1 MNEIVYLPNQ
11 NETAIAFVKRVVA
24 EQSDKEPLRIVV
36 QLLEPMRKI
45 KIQRLLYINMRI
57 GLQVLL
63 LVCTLAFVSCGSNN
77 SARHIPNLGDTPY
90 QEDSVLVA
98 YGYHPDRALV
108 MLDSALLLGNINEYR
123 AKFIRA
129 RIYSK
134 SLLKQR
140 QDSAIL
146 ICEQLLKH
154 DSVIN
159 VLHEQENVLDLLMIT
174 SRTKTDFEGYVKWA
188 TQKVE
193 VCRLQGE
200 ETEQW
205 RTEAEIGMVM
215 AHLGQPEEGMTKID
229 EAIRQLD
236 APGSIDR
243 MDAFIIA
250 VKRKITVLNDQGR
263 YAEVIPFAQR
273 ILDRLDHYEQHA
285 KDYAEDSYR
294 LSWSDKPAD
303 RDRYIDFSR
312 AQANGFLAGAY
323 AMTGDVAHAR
333 EYLAR
338 FDQSGYGH
346 SFSARRMII
355 PTQMALG
362 MYDEAMVT
370 CDEMVYR
377 MGNDT
382 VNDDYAVI
390 LRDRA
395 VVARAKGHVAEAYD
409 LMNRHANLA
418 KVLSDSLHASEAHD
432 YAARYH
438 AKEQELKIQEAET
451 ASRIKSI
458 IIGVII
464 LLLIIAGVVSFYYRR
479 QRQIISEK
487 NRALVRMINGTP
499 LVVPADETEGTEDAD
514 DVSESEEPEEP
525 ESNSALFDTID
536 TAIRTEHLYANVSLQ
551 RQDVCS
557 RFCITRH
564 TLNSLLA
571 QHAGSSSFPQ
581 YINNIRMEEALPL
594 LRDEPSM
601 TISAIAAA
609 VGFTPANFREQF
621 KRQYGVTPQ
630 EYRQSL

>member
-1 MNEIVYLPNQ
+1 
-11 NETAIAFVKRVVA
+11 
-24 EQSDKEPLRIVV
+24 
-36 QLLEPMRKI
+36 MR
-45 KIQRLLYINMRI
+45 NV
-57 GLQVLL
+57 LQVLL
-63 LVCTLAFVSCGSNN
+63 LVLILVFASCGRNN

-90 QEDSVLVA
+90 QADSVLVA
-98 YGYHPDRALV
+98 YGYHPNRALV

-129 RIYSK
+129 KIYSK

-146 ICEQLLKH
+146 ICEQLLQH
-154 DSVIN
+154 DSVI
-159 VLHEQENVLDLLMIT
+159 HAPQERENILDLLMIT
-174 SRTKTDFEGYVKWA
+174 SRTKVDFEGYVKWA
-188 TQKVE
+188 TQKAE

-215 AHLGQPEEGMTKID
+215 AHLGQPEEGMEKID

-236 APGSIDR
+236 EPGSIDR

-250 VKRKITVLNDQGR
+250 VKRKITVLNDKGR
-263 YAEVIPFAQR
+263 YAEVIPLAQR
-273 ILDRLDHYEQHA
+273 ILDRLEHYEQHA
-285 KDYAEDSYR
+285 SAYAEDSYR
-294 LSWSDKPAD
+294 LSWSDSPAD

-323 AMTGDVAHAR
+323 AMTGDTPHAR
-333 EYLAR
+333 ECLAC

-346 SFSARRMII
+346 SLGGRRMII
-355 PTQMALG
+355 PAQMALG
-362 MYDEAMVT
+362 MYDEAMAT
-370 CDEMVYR
+370 SDEVVYR
-377 MGNDT
+377 MGRDT
-382 VNDDYAVI
+382 INDDYAVI

-395 VVARAKGHVAEAYD
+395 VVARAKGHVDEAYN
-409 LMNRHANLA
+409 LMNRHANLV

-438 AKEQELKIQEAET
+438 AQEQELKIQEAQT

-458 IIGVII
+458 IIGVI
-464 LLLIIAGVVSFYYRR
+464 LLLFVIAGAFSFYYRH
-479 QRQIISEK
+479 QRLVINEK

-499 LVVPADETEGTEDAD
+499 FVAPVDEIEGAEDTD
-514 DVSESEEPEEP
+514 EVSDSEESEDT
-525 ESNSALFDTID
+525 SALFETID
-536 TAIRTEHLYANVSLQ
+536 TTIRTEHLYANVSLQ
-551 RQDVCS
+551 RQDVCT

-564 TLNSLLA
+564 TLNNLLA
-571 QHAGSSSFPQ
+571 QHVGSSSFPQ

-594 LRDEPSM
+594 LRDSASM
-601 TISAIAAA
+601 TIAAIATA

>member
-1 MNEIVYLPNQ
+1 M
-11 NETAIAFVKRVVA
+11 
-24 EQSDKEPLRIVV
+24 RIV
-36 QLLEPMRKI
+36 
-45 KIQRLLYINMRI
+45 
-57 GLQVLL
+57 LQVLL

-108 MLDSALLLGNINEYR
+108 MLDSALMLGNINEYR
-123 AKFIRA
+123 AQFIRA
-129 RIYSK
+129 KIYSK

-146 ICEQLLKH
+146 ICKQLLKH

-273 ILDRLDHYEQHA
+273 ILDQLDHYEQHA

-395 VVARAKGHVAEAYD
+395 IVARAKGHVAEAYD

-458 IIGVII
+458 IIGVIV
-464 LLLIIAGVVSFYYRR
+464 LLFIITGVVSFYYRR

-487 NRALVRMINGTP
+487 NRALVHMINGTP
-499 LVVPADETEGTEDAD
+499 LVVPADETEETEAPDE
-514 DVSESEEPEEP
+514 VSDSDEPEES
-525 ESNSALFDTID
+525 ETNSTLFDTID
-536 TAIRTEHLYANVSLQ
+536 KAIRTEHLYSNVSLQ
-551 RQDVCS
+551 RQDICT
-557 RFCITRH
+557 RFRITRH
-564 TLNSLLA
+564 TLNTLLA
-571 QHAGSSSFPQ
+571 QHVGSPSFPQ
-581 YINNIRMEEALPL
+581 YINNIRMEVVLPL
-594 LRDEPSM
+594 LRDDPSM
-601 TISAIAAA
+601 TIAAIAAA
-609 VGFTPANFREQF
+609 VGFTSANFREQF
-621 KRQYGVTPQ
+621 KRRYGVTPQ

>member
-1 MNEIVYLPNQ
+1 
-11 NETAIAFVKRVVA
+11 
-24 EQSDKEPLRIVV
+24 
-36 QLLEPMRKI
+36 MR
-45 KIQRLLYINMRI
+45 NV
-57 GLQVLL
+57 LQVLL
-63 LVCTLAFVSCGSNN
+63 LVLILVFASCGRNN

-90 QEDSVLVA
+90 QVDSVLVA
-98 YGYHPDRALV
+98 YGYHPNRALV

-129 RIYSK
+129 KIYSK

-146 ICEQLLKH
+146 ICEQLLQH
-154 DSVIN
+154 DSVI
-159 VLHEQENVLDLLMIT
+159 HAPQERENILDLLMIT
-174 SRTKTDFEGYVKWA
+174 SRTKVDFEGYVKWA
-188 TQKVE
+188 TQKAE

-215 AHLGQPEEGMTKID
+215 AHLGQPEEGMEKID

-236 APGSIDR
+236 EPGSIDR

-263 YAEVIPFAQR
+263 YAEVIPLAQR
-273 ILDRLDHYEQHA
+273 ILDRLVHYEQHA
-285 KDYAEDSYR
+285 SAYAEDSYR
-294 LSWSDKPAD
+294 LSWSDSPAD

-323 AMTGDVAHAR
+323 AMTGDTPHAR
-333 EYLAR
+333 ECLSR
-338 FDQSGYGH
+338 FNQSGYGH
-346 SFSARRMII
+346 SLGARRMII
-355 PTQMALG
+355 PAQMALG
-362 MYDEAMVT
+362 MYDEAMAT
-370 CDEMVYR
+370 SDEVAYR
-377 MGNDT
+377 MGRDT
-382 VNDDYAVI
+382 INDDYAVI

-395 VVARAKGHVAEAYD
+395 IVARAKGHVVEAYN
-409 LMNRHANLA
+409 LMNRHANLV

-438 AKEQELKIQEAET
+438 AQEQELKIQEAEA
-451 ASRIKSI
+451 ASRMKSI
-458 IIGVII
+458 IIGVIV
-464 LLLIIAGVVSFYYRR
+464 LLFFIASVISFYYRR

-499 LVVPADETEGTEDAD
+499 FVAPVDEIEGAEDTD
-514 DVSESEEPEEP
+514 EVSDSEEPEDT
-525 ESNSALFDTID
+525 SALFETID
-536 TAIRTEHLYANVSLQ
+536 TTIRKEHLYANVSLQ
-551 RQDVCS
+551 RQDVCT

-564 TLNSLLA
+564 TLNNLLA
-571 QHAGSSSFPQ
+571 QHVGSSSFPQ

-594 LRDEPSM
+594 LRDNASM
-601 TISAIAAA
+601 TIAAIATA

-621 KRQYGVTPQ
+621 KRQYGITPQ

>member
-464 LLLIIAGVVSFYYRR
+464 LLLITAGVVSFYYRR

-499 LVVPADETEGTEDAD
+499 LVVPTDETEETEAPDE
-514 DVSESEEPEEP
+514 VSDSNEPEES
-525 ESNSALFDTID
+525 ETNSALFDTID

>member
-1 MNEIVYLPNQ
+1 
-11 NETAIAFVKRVVA
+11 
-24 EQSDKEPLRIVV
+24 
-36 QLLEPMRKI
+36 MR
-45 KIQRLLYINMRI
+45 NV
-57 GLQVLL
+57 LQVLL
-63 LVCTLAFVSCGSNN
+63 LVLILVFASCGRNN

-90 QEDSVLVA
+90 QVDSVLVA
-98 YGYHPDRALV
+98 YGYHPNRALV

-129 RIYSK
+129 KIYSK

-146 ICEQLLKH
+146 ICEQLLQH
-154 DSVIN
+154 DSVI
-159 VLHEQENVLDLLMIT
+159 HAPQERENILDLLMIT
-174 SRTKTDFEGYVKWA
+174 SRTKVDFEGYVKWA
-188 TQKVE
+188 TQKAE

-215 AHLGQPEEGMTKID
+215 AHLGQPEEGMEKID

-236 APGSIDR
+236 EPGSIDR

-263 YAEVIPFAQR
+263 YAEVIPLAQR
-273 ILDRLDHYEQHA
+273 ILDRLEHYEQHA
-285 KDYAEDSYR
+285 SAYAEDSYR
-294 LSWSDKPAD
+294 LSWSDSPAD

-323 AMTGDVAHAR
+323 AMTGDTPHAR
-333 EYLAR
+333 ECLSR
-338 FDQSGYGH
+338 FNQSGYGH
-346 SFSARRMII
+346 SLGGRRMII
-355 PTQMALG
+355 PAQMALG
-362 MYDEAMVT
+362 MYDEAMAT
-370 CDEMVYR
+370 SDEVAYR
-377 MGNDT
+377 MGRDT
-382 VNDDYAVI
+382 INDDYAVI

-395 VVARAKGHVAEAYD
+395 VVARAKGHVGEAYN
-409 LMNRHANLA
+409 LMNRHANLV

-438 AKEQELKIQEAET
+438 AQEQELKIQETEA
-451 ASRIKSI
+451 ASRMKSI
-458 IIGVII
+458 IIGVIV
-464 LLLIIAGVVSFYYRR
+464 LLFIIASVISFYYRR

-499 LVVPADETEGTEDAD
+499 FVAPVDEIEGAEDTD
-514 DVSESEEPEEP
+514 EVSDSEEPEDT
-525 ESNSALFDTID
+525 SALFETID
-536 TAIRTEHLYANVSLQ
+536 TTIRKEHLYANVSLQ
-551 RQDVCS
+551 RQDVCT

-564 TLNSLLA
+564 TLNNLLA
-571 QHAGSSSFPQ
+571 QHVGSSSFPQ

-594 LRDEPSM
+594 LRDNASM
-601 TISAIAAA
+601 TIAAIATA

-621 KRQYGVTPQ
+621 KRQYGITPQ

>member
-1 MNEIVYLPNQ
+1 
-11 NETAIAFVKRVVA
+11 
-24 EQSDKEPLRIVV
+24 
-36 QLLEPMRKI
+36 MR
-45 KIQRLLYINMRI
+45 NV
-57 GLQVLL
+57 LQVLL
-63 LVCTLAFVSCGSNN
+63 IVSILVFASCGRNN
-77 SARHIPNLGDTPY
+77 TASHIRNLGETPY

-98 YGYHPDRALV
+98 YGYHPNRALIL
-108 MLDSALLLGNINEYR
+108 LDSALLLGNINDYR
-123 AKFIRA
+123 GLFIRA
-129 RIYSK
+129 KIYSK

-146 ICEQLLKH
+146 ICEQLLHH
-154 DSVIN
+154 DSVVN
-159 VLHEQENVLDLLMIT
+159 APHEQENIFDLLMIT
-174 SRTKTDFEGYVKWA
+174 SRTKTDFEGYIKWA

-215 AHLGQPEEGMTKID
+215 AHLGQPEEGLVKID

-250 VKRKITVLNDQGR
+250 VKRKITVLNEQGR
-263 YAEVIPFAQR
+263 YAEVIPLAQR

-285 KDYAEDSYR
+285 MDYAEDSYR
-294 LSWSDKPAD
+294 LSWSDSPAD

-323 AMTGDVAHAR
+323 AMTGDIAHAR

-362 MYDEAMVT
+362 MYDEAMT
-370 CDEMVYR
+370 TSDEIVYR
-377 MGNDT
+377 MGYDT
-382 VNDDYAVI
+382 INADYAMI

-395 VVARAKGHVAEAYD
+395 IVARAKGRLVEAYD
-409 LMNRHANLA
+409 LMKRHANLA

-438 AKEQELKIQEAET
+438 AQEQELKIRET
-451 ASRIKSI
+451 ESASRIKSI
-458 IIGVII
+458 IIGVIV
-464 LLLIIAGVVSFYYRR
+464 LLFMIAAVFSFYYRR
-479 QRQIISEK
+479 QRQIITEK

-514 DVSESEEPEEP
+514 DVSESEEPEAAELEP
-525 ESNSALFDTID
+525 ETNSALFDTID

-551 RQDVCS
+551 RQDVCA

-564 TLNSLLA
+564 TLNNLLA
-571 QHAGSSSFPQ
+571 QHTGSPSFPQ
-581 YINNIRMEEALPL
+581 YINNIRMEVALPL
-594 LRDEPSM
+594 LRDDPSM
-601 TISAIAAA
+601 TIAAIAAA

>member
-1 MNEIVYLPNQ
+1 MKNV
-11 NETAIAFVKRVVA
+11 
-24 EQSDKEPLRIVV
+24 
-36 QLLEPMRKI
+36 
-45 KIQRLLYINMRI
+45 
-57 GLQVLL
+57 LQVLL
-63 LVCTLAFVSCGSNN
+63 FVSMMAFASCGRNN

-123 AKFIRA
+123 AQFIRA
-129 RIYSK
+129 KIYSK

-140 QDSAIL
+140 QDSAIQ

-159 VLHEQENVLDLLMIT
+159 TLHEQENILDLLMNT
-174 SRTKTDFEGYVKWA
+174 SRIKTDFEGYVKWA

-193 VCRLQGE
+193 VCRLLGE
-200 ETEQW
+200 DTEEW

-215 AHLGQPEEGMTKID
+215 THLGQPEEGMSKID

-250 VKRKITVLNDQGR
+250 VKRKITVLNDQR
-263 YAEVIPFAQR
+263 CHAEVIPLAQR

-323 AMTGDVAHAR
+323 AMTGDAIHAC

-346 SFSARRMII
+346 SFSARKMII

-362 MYDEAMVT
+362 MYDEAMAT
-370 CDEMVYR
+370 SDEMVYR

-395 VVARAKGHVAEAYD
+395 IVARAKGRLAEAYN

-418 KVLSDSLHASEAHD
+418 KELSDSLYTGEAHN

-499 LVVPADETEGTEDAD
+499 LVAPADETEGTEEPDE
-514 DVSESEEPEEP
+514 VSESEEPET
-525 ESNSALFDTID
+525 NSALFETID
-536 TAIRTEHLYANVSLQ
+536 TAIRTEQLYTNVSLQ
-551 RQDVCS
+551 RQDICT

-564 TLNSLLA
+564 TLNNLLA
-571 QHAGSSSFPQ
+571 KHVGNSSFPQ

-594 LRDEPSM
+594 LRDNPSM
-601 TISAIAAA
+601 TIAVIATA

-621 KRQYGVTPQ
+621 KRQYGVSPQ

>member
-1 MNEIVYLPNQ
+1 
-11 NETAIAFVKRVVA
+11 
-24 EQSDKEPLRIVV
+24 
-36 QLLEPMRKI
+36 MR
-45 KIQRLLYINMRI
+45 NV
-57 GLQVLL
+57 LQVLL
-63 LVCTLAFVSCGSNN
+63 LVLILVFASCGRNN

-90 QEDSVLVA
+90 QADSVLVA
-98 YGYHPDRALV
+98 YGYHPNRALV

-129 RIYSK
+129 KIYSK

-146 ICEQLLKH
+146 ICEQLLQH
-154 DSVIN
+154 DSVI
-159 VLHEQENVLDLLMIT
+159 HAPQERENILDLLMIT
-174 SRTKTDFEGYVKWA
+174 SRTKVDFEGYVKWA
-188 TQKVE
+188 TQKAE

-215 AHLGQPEEGMTKID
+215 AHLGQPEEGMEKID

-236 APGSIDR
+236 EPGSIDR

-250 VKRKITVLNDQGR
+250 VKRKITVLNDKGR
-263 YAEVIPFAQR
+263 YAEVIPLAQR
-273 ILDRLDHYEQHA
+273 ILDRLEHYEQHA
-285 KDYAEDSYR
+285 SAYAEDSYR
-294 LSWSDKPAD
+294 LSWSDSPAD

-323 AMTGDVAHAR
+323 AMTGDTPHAR
-333 EYLAR
+333 ECLSR
-338 FDQSGYGH
+338 FNQSGYGH
-346 SFSARRMII
+346 SLGARRMII
-355 PTQMALG
+355 PAQMALG
-362 MYDEAMVT
+362 MYDEAMAT
-370 CDEMVYR
+370 SDEVVYR
-377 MGNDT
+377 MGRDT
-382 VNDDYAVI
+382 INDDYAVI

-395 VVARAKGHVAEAYD
+395 VVARAKGHVDEAYN
-409 LMNRHANLA
+409 LMNRHANLV

-438 AKEQELKIQEAET
+438 AQEQELKIQEAQT

-458 IIGVII
+458 IIGVIF
-464 LLLIIAGVVSFYYRR
+464 LLFVIAGAFSFYYRH
-479 QRQIISEK
+479 QRLVINEK

-499 LVVPADETEGTEDAD
+499 FVAPVDEIEGAEDTD
-514 DVSESEEPEEP
+514 EVSDSEEPEDT
-525 ESNSALFDTID
+525 SALFETID
-536 TAIRTEHLYANVSLQ
+536 TTIRTEHLYANVSLQ
-551 RQDVCS
+551 RQDVCT

-564 TLNSLLA
+564 TLNNLLA
-571 QHAGSSSFPQ
+571 QHVGSSSFPQ

-594 LRDEPSM
+594 LRDSASM
-601 TISAIAAA
+601 TIAAIATA

>member
-1 MNEIVYLPNQ
+1 
-11 NETAIAFVKRVVA
+11 
-24 EQSDKEPLRIVV
+24 
-36 QLLEPMRKI
+36 MR
-45 KIQRLLYINMRI
+45 NV
-57 GLQVLL
+57 LQVLL
-63 LVCTLAFVSCGSNN
+63 LVLILVFASCGRNN

-90 QEDSVLVA
+90 QADSVLVA
-98 YGYHPDRALV
+98 YGYHPNRALV

-129 RIYSK
+129 KIYSK

-146 ICEQLLKH
+146 ICEQLLQH
-154 DSVIN
+154 DSVI
-159 VLHEQENVLDLLMIT
+159 HAPQERENILDLLMIT
-174 SRTKTDFEGYVKWA
+174 SRTKVDFEGYVKWA
-188 TQKVE
+188 TQKAE

-215 AHLGQPEEGMTKID
+215 AHLGQPEEGMEKID

-236 APGSIDR
+236 EPGSIDR

-263 YAEVIPFAQR
+263 YAEVIPLAQR
-273 ILDRLDHYEQHA
+273 ILDRLEHYEQHA
-285 KDYAEDSYR
+285 SAYAEDSYR
-294 LSWSDKPAD
+294 LSWSDSPAD

-323 AMTGDVAHAR
+323 AMTGDTPHAR
-333 EYLAR
+333 ECLSR
-338 FDQSGYGH
+338 FNQSGYGH

-355 PTQMALG
+355 PAQMALG
-362 MYDEAMVT
+362 MYDEAMAT
-370 CDEMVYR
+370 SDEVVYR
-377 MGNDT
+377 MGRDT
-382 VNDDYAVI
+382 INDDYAVI

-395 VVARAKGHVAEAYD
+395 IVARAKGHVDEAYN
-409 LMNRHANLA
+409 LMNRHANLV

-438 AKEQELKIQEAET
+438 AQEQELKIQEAQT

-458 IIGVII
+458 IIGVIF
-464 LLLIIAGVVSFYYRR
+464 LLFVIAGAFSFYYRR

-499 LVVPADETEGTEDAD
+499 FVAPVDEIEGAEDTD
-514 DVSESEEPEEP
+514 EVSDSEEPEDT
-525 ESNSALFDTID
+525 SALFETID
-536 TAIRTEHLYANVSLQ
+536 TTIRTEHLYANVSLQ
-551 RQDVCS
+551 RQDVCT

-564 TLNSLLA
+564 TLNNLLA
-571 QHAGSSSFPQ
+571 QHVGSSSFPQ

-594 LRDEPSM
+594 LRDSASM
-601 TISAIAAA
+601 TIAAIATA

>member
-1 MNEIVYLPNQ
+1 
-11 NETAIAFVKRVVA
+11 
-24 EQSDKEPLRIVV
+24 
-36 QLLEPMRKI
+36 MR
-45 KIQRLLYINMRI
+45 NV
-57 GLQVLL
+57 LQVLL
-63 LVCTLAFVSCGSNN
+63 LVLILVFASCGRNN

-90 QEDSVLVA
+90 QADSVLVA
-98 YGYHPDRALV
+98 YGYHPNRALV

-129 RIYSK
+129 KIYSK

-146 ICEQLLKH
+146 ICEQLLQH
-154 DSVIN
+154 DSVI
-159 VLHEQENVLDLLMIT
+159 HAPQERENILDLLMIT
-174 SRTKTDFEGYVKWA
+174 SRTKVDFEGYVKWA
-188 TQKVE
+188 TQKAE

-215 AHLGQPEEGMTKID
+215 AHLGQPEEGMEKID

-236 APGSIDR
+236 EPGSIDR

-250 VKRKITVLNDQGR
+250 VKRKITVLNDKGR
-263 YAEVIPFAQR
+263 YAEVIPLAQR
-273 ILDRLDHYEQHA
+273 ILDRLEHYEQHA
-285 KDYAEDSYR
+285 SAYAEDSYR
-294 LSWSDKPAD
+294 LSWSDSPAD

-323 AMTGDVAHAR
+323 AMTGDTPHAR
-333 EYLAR
+333 ECLSR
-338 FDQSGYGH
+338 FNQSGYGH

-355 PTQMALG
+355 PAQMALG
-362 MYDEAMVT
+362 MYDEAMAT
-370 CDEMVYR
+370 SDEVVYR
-377 MGNDT
+377 MGRDT
-382 VNDDYAVI
+382 INDDYAVI

-395 VVARAKGHVAEAYD
+395 VVARAKGHVDEAYN
-409 LMNRHANLA
+409 LMNRHANLV

-438 AKEQELKIQEAET
+438 AQEQELKIQEAQT

-458 IIGVII
+458 IIGVI
-464 LLLIIAGVVSFYYRR
+464 LLLFVIAGAFSFYYRH
-479 QRQIISEK
+479 QRLVINEK

-499 LVVPADETEGTEDAD
+499 FVAPVDEIEGAEDTD
-514 DVSESEEPEEP
+514 EVSDSEESEDT
-525 ESNSALFDTID
+525 SALFETID

-551 RQDVCS
+551 RQDVCT

-564 TLNSLLA
+564 TLNNLLA
-571 QHAGSSSFPQ
+571 QHVGSSSFPQ

-594 LRDEPSM
+594 LRENASM
-601 TISAIAAA
+601 TIAAIATA

>member
-1 MNEIVYLPNQ
+1 
-11 NETAIAFVKRVVA
+11 
-24 EQSDKEPLRIVV
+24 
-36 QLLEPMRKI
+36 MR
-45 KIQRLLYINMRI
+45 NV
-57 GLQVLL
+57 LQVLL
-63 LVCTLAFVSCGSNN
+63 LVFILVFASCGRNN

-98 YGYHPDRALV
+98 YGNHPDRALV
-108 MLDSALLLGNINEYR
+108 MLDSALLLGNVNEYR
-123 AKFIRA
+123 AQFIRA
-129 RIYSK
+129 KIFSK
-134 SLLKQR
+134 SLFRQR

-146 ICEQLLKH
+146 ICKQLLHH

-159 VLHEQENVLDLLMIT
+159 APQEQENILDLLMTT
-174 SRTKTDFEGYVKWA
+174 SRAKVDFEGYVKWA
-188 TQKVE
+188 TQKAE
-193 VCRLQGE
+193 VCRLRGE

-205 RTEAEIGMVM
+205 RTEAEIGMVLTR
-215 AHLGQPEEGMTKID
+215 LGQPEEGMAKID

-236 APGSIDR
+236 EPGSIDR

-250 VKRKITVLNDQGR
+250 VKRKVNVLNDQGR
-263 YAEVIPFAQR
+263 YGEVIPLAQR

-285 KDYAEDSYR
+285 NDYAEDSYR
-294 LSWSDKPAD
+294 LSWSDSPSD
-303 RDRYIDFSR
+303 RDRYLDFSR
-312 AQANGFLAGAY
+312 AQTNGFLAGAY
-323 AMTGDVAHAR
+323 AMTGDIAHAR

-362 MYDEAMVT
+362 MYDEAMAT
-370 CDEMVYR
+370 SDEIVYR

-382 VNDDYAVI
+382 INDDYAVI

-395 VVARAKGHVAEAYD
+395 VVARAKGHVDEAYN
-409 LMNRHANLA
+409 LMNRHANLV
-418 KVLSDSLHASEAHD
+418 KVLSDSLHVSEAHD

-438 AKEQELKIQEAET
+438 AQEQELKIQETEA
-451 ASRIKSI
+451 ASRMKTI
-458 IIGVII
+458 IIGVIV
-464 LLLIIAGVVSFYYRR
+464 LLFIIASVISFYYRR
-479 QRQIISEK
+479 QRQIITEK

-499 LVVPADETEGTEDAD
+499 FVAPADETEETEDPD
-514 DVSESEEPEEP
+514 EVGDSEDPEE
-525 ESNSALFDTID
+525 SATGSALFDTID
-536 TAIRTEHLYANVSLQ
+536 TAIRTEHLYVNALLQ
-551 RQDVCS
+551 RQDVCT

-564 TLNSLLA
+564 TLNNLLA
-571 QHAGSSSFPQ
+571 QHTGSPSFPQ

-594 LRDEPSM
+594 LRDKPSM
-601 TISAIAAA
+601 TIAVIAAA

>member
-1 MNEIVYLPNQ
+1 
-11 NETAIAFVKRVVA
+11 
-24 EQSDKEPLRIVV
+24 
-36 QLLEPMRKI
+36 MR
-45 KIQRLLYINMRI
+45 NV
-57 GLQVLL
+57 LQVLL
-63 LVCTLAFVSCGSNN
+63 LVLILVFASCGRNN

-90 QEDSVLVA
+90 QADSVLVA
-98 YGYHPDRALV
+98 YGYHPNRALV

-123 AKFIRA
+123 EKFIRA
-129 RIYSK
+129 KIYSK

-146 ICEQLLKH
+146 ICEQLLQH
-154 DSVIN
+154 DSVI
-159 VLHEQENVLDLLMIT
+159 HAPQERENILDLLMIT
-174 SRTKTDFEGYVKWA
+174 SRTKVDFEGYVKWA
-188 TQKVE
+188 TQKAE

-215 AHLGQPEEGMTKID
+215 AHLGQPEEGMEKID

-236 APGSIDR
+236 EPGSIDR

-263 YAEVIPFAQR
+263 YAEVIPLAQR
-273 ILDRLDHYEQHA
+273 ILDRLEHYEQHA
-285 KDYAEDSYR
+285 SAYAEDSYR
-294 LSWSDKPAD
+294 LSWSDSPAD
-303 RDRYIDFSR
+303 RNRYIDFSR

-323 AMTGDVAHAR
+323 AMTGDAAHAR
-333 EYLAR
+333 ECLAC

-346 SFSARRMII
+346 SLGGRRMII
-355 PTQMALG
+355 PAQMALG
-362 MYDEAMVT
+362 MYDEAMAT
-370 CDEMVYR
+370 SDEVVYR
-377 MGNDT
+377 MGRDT
-382 VNDDYAVI
+382 INDDYAVI

-395 VVARAKGHVAEAYD
+395 VVARAKGHVDEAYN
-409 LMNRHANLA
+409 LMNRHANLV

-438 AKEQELKIQEAET
+438 AQEQELKIQEAQT

-458 IIGVII
+458 IIGVI
-464 LLLIIAGVVSFYYRR
+464 LLLFVIAGAFSFYYRH
-479 QRQIISEK
+479 QRLVINEK

-499 LVVPADETEGTEDAD
+499 FVAPVDEIEGAEDTD
-514 DVSESEEPEEP
+514 EVSDSEESEDT
-525 ESNSALFDTID
+525 SALFETID
-536 TAIRTEHLYANVSLQ
+536 TTIRTEHLYANVSLQ
-551 RQDVCS
+551 RQDVCT

-564 TLNSLLA
+564 TLNNLLA
-571 QHAGSSSFPQ
+571 QHVGSSSFPQ

-594 LRDEPSM
+594 LRDSASM
-601 TISAIAAA
+601 TIAAIATA

>member
-1 MNEIVYLPNQ
+1 M
-11 NETAIAFVKRVVA
+11 
-24 EQSDKEPLRIVV
+24 
-36 QLLEPMRKI
+36 
-45 KIQRLLYINMRI
+45 
-57 GLQVLL
+57 
-63 LVCTLAFVSCGSNN
+63 
-77 SARHIPNLGDTPY
+77 GDTPY
-90 QEDSVLVA
+90 QVDSVLVA
-98 YGYHPDRALV
+98 YGYHPNRALV

-129 RIYSK
+129 KIYSK

-146 ICEQLLKH
+146 ICEQLLQH
-154 DSVIN
+154 DSVI
-159 VLHEQENVLDLLMIT
+159 HAPQERENILDLLMIT
-174 SRTKTDFEGYVKWA
+174 SRTKVDFEGYVKWA
-188 TQKVE
+188 TQKAE

-215 AHLGQPEEGMTKID
+215 AHLGQPEEGMEKID

-236 APGSIDR
+236 EPGSIDR

-263 YAEVIPFAQR
+263 YAEVIPLAQR
-273 ILDRLDHYEQHA
+273 ILDRLEHYEQHA
-285 KDYAEDSYR
+285 SAYAEDSYR
-294 LSWSDKPAD
+294 LSWSDSPAD

-323 AMTGDVAHAR
+323 AMTGDTPHAR
-333 EYLAR
+333 ECLSR
-338 FDQSGYGH
+338 FNQSGYGH
-346 SFSARRMII
+346 SLGGRRMII
-355 PTQMALG
+355 PAQMALG
-362 MYDEAMVT
+362 MYDEAMAT
-370 CDEMVYR
+370 SDEVAYR
-377 MGNDT
+377 MGRDT
-382 VNDDYAVI
+382 INDDYAVI

-395 VVARAKGHVAEAYD
+395 IVARAKGHVVEAYN
-409 LMNRHANLA
+409 LMNRHANLV

-438 AKEQELKIQEAET
+438 AQEQELKIQEAQT

-458 IIGVII
+458 IIGVI
-464 LLLIIAGVVSFYYRR
+464 LLLFVIAGAFSFYYRH
-479 QRQIISEK
+479 QRLVINEK

-499 LVVPADETEGTEDAD
+499 FVAPVDEIEGAEDTD
-514 DVSESEEPEEP
+514 EVSDSEESEDT
-525 ESNSALFDTID
+525 SALFETID
-536 TAIRTEHLYANVSLQ
+536 TTIRTEHLYANVSLQ
-551 RQDVCS
+551 RQDVCT

-564 TLNSLLA
+564 TLNNLLA
-571 QHAGSSSFPQ
+571 QHVGSSSFPQ

-594 LRDEPSM
+594 LRDNASM
-601 TISAIAAA
+601 TIAAIATA

-621 KRQYGVTPQ
+621 KRQYGITPQ

>member
-1 MNEIVYLPNQ
+1 
-11 NETAIAFVKRVVA
+11 
-24 EQSDKEPLRIVV
+24 
-36 QLLEPMRKI
+36 MR
-45 KIQRLLYINMRI
+45 NV
-57 GLQVLL
+57 LQVLL
-63 LVCTLAFVSCGSNN
+63 IVSILVFASCGRNN
-77 SARHIPNLGDTPY
+77 TASHIRNLGETPY

-98 YGYHPDRALV
+98 YGYHPNRALIL
-108 MLDSALLLGNINEYR
+108 LDSALLLGNINDYR
-123 AKFIRA
+123 GLFIRA
-129 RIYSK
+129 KIYSK

-140 QDSAIL
+140 QDSAVL
-146 ICEQLLKH
+146 ICEQLLHH

-159 VLHEQENVLDLLMIT
+159 APHEQENIFDLLMIT

-188 TQKVE
+188 TQKAE

-215 AHLGQPEEGMTKID
+215 AHLGQPEEGVVKID

-250 VKRKITVLNDQGR
+250 VKRKITVLNNQGR
-263 YAEVIPFAQR
+263 YAEVIPLAQR

-285 KDYAEDSYR
+285 MDYAEDSYR
-294 LSWSDKPAD
+294 LSWSDSPAD

-323 AMTGDVAHAR
+323 AMTGDIAHAR

-362 MYDEAMVT
+362 MYDEAMAT
-370 CDEMVYR
+370 SDEIAYR
-377 MGNDT
+377 MGYDT
-382 VNDDYAVI
+382 INADYAVI

-395 VVARAKGHVAEAYD
+395 IVARAKGRLVEAYD
-409 LMNRHANLA
+409 LMKRHANLA

-438 AKEQELKIQEAET
+438 AQEQELKIRET
-451 ASRIKSI
+451 ESASRIKSI
-458 IIGVII
+458 IIGVIV
-464 LLLIIAGVVSFYYRR
+464 LLFMIAAVFSFYYRR

-487 NRALVRMINGTP
+487 NHALVRMINGTP
-499 LVVPADETEGTEDAD
+499 FVVPADETEETEESDE
-514 DVSESEEPEEP
+514 VRESEEPEAAELEP
-525 ESNSALFDTID
+525 ETNSALFDTID
-536 TAIRTEHLYANVSLQ
+536 TAIRTEHLYVNALLQ
-551 RQDVCS
+551 RQDVCT

-564 TLNSLLA
+564 TLNNLLA
-571 QHAGSSSFPQ
+571 QHTGSPSFPQ

-594 LRDEPSM
+594 LRDKPSM
-601 TISAIAAA
+601 TIAAIAAA

>member
-1 MNEIVYLPNQ
+1 M
-11 NETAIAFVKRVVA
+11 
-24 EQSDKEPLRIVV
+24 
-36 QLLEPMRKI
+36 
-45 KIQRLLYINMRI
+45 
-57 GLQVLL
+57 
-63 LVCTLAFVSCGSNN
+63 
-77 SARHIPNLGDTPY
+77 
-90 QEDSVLVA
+90 A

-123 AKFIRA
+123 AQFIRA
-129 RIYSK
+129 KIYSK

-140 QDSAIL
+140 QDSAIQ

-159 VLHEQENVLDLLMIT
+159 TLHEQENILDLLMIT

-193 VCRLQGE
+193 VCRLLGE
-200 ETEQW
+200 DTEEW

-215 AHLGQPEEGMTKID
+215 AHLGQPEEGMSKID

-250 VKRKITVLNDQGR
+250 VKRKINVLNDQGR
-263 YAEVIPFAQR
+263 YGEVIPLAQR

-312 AQANGFLAGAY
+312 AQANGFLAGAH
-323 AMTGDVAHAR
+323 AMTGDAIHAR
-333 EYLAR
+333 ECLAR

-346 SFSARRMII
+346 SFGARKMII

-362 MYDEAMVT
+362 MYDEAMAT
-370 CDEMVYR
+370 SDEMVYR

-395 VVARAKGHVAEAYD
+395 IVARAKGHLVEAYN

-418 KVLSDSLHASEAHD
+418 KVLSDSLHASEAHN

-499 LVVPADETEGTEDAD
+499 LVAPADETEGTEEPDE
-514 DVSESEEPEEP
+514 VSESEEPET
-525 ESNSALFDTID
+525 NSALFDTIN
-536 TAIRTEHLYANVSLQ
+536 TAIHIEQLYANASLQ
-551 RQDVCS
+551 RQDICT

-571 QHAGSSSFPQ
+571 QYAGSSSFPQ

-594 LRDEPSM
+594 LRDNPSM
-601 TISAIAAA
+601 TIAAIAAA

>member
-1 MNEIVYLPNQ
+1 
-11 NETAIAFVKRVVA
+11 
-24 EQSDKEPLRIVV
+24 
-36 QLLEPMRKI
+36 MR
-45 KIQRLLYINMRI
+45 NV
-57 GLQVLL
+57 LQVLL
-63 LVCTLAFVSCGSNN
+63 LVLILVFASCGRNN

-90 QEDSVLVA
+90 QADSVLVA
-98 YGYHPDRALV
+98 YGYHPNRALV

-129 RIYSK
+129 KIYSK

-146 ICEQLLKH
+146 ICEQLLQH
-154 DSVIN
+154 DSVI
-159 VLHEQENVLDLLMIT
+159 HAPQERENILDLLMIT
-174 SRTKTDFEGYVKWA
+174 SRTKVDFEGYVKWA
-188 TQKVE
+188 TQKAE

-215 AHLGQPEEGMTKID
+215 AHLGQPEEGMEKID

-236 APGSIDR
+236 EPGSIDR

-250 VKRKITVLNDQGR
+250 VKRKITVLNDKGR
-263 YAEVIPFAQR
+263 YAEVIPLAQR
-273 ILDRLDHYEQHA
+273 ILDRLEHYEQHA
-285 KDYAEDSYR
+285 SAYAEDSYR
-294 LSWSDKPAD
+294 LSWSDSPAD

-323 AMTGDVAHAR
+323 AMTGDTPHAR
-333 EYLAR
+333 ECLSR
-338 FDQSGYGH
+338 FNQSGYGH

-355 PTQMALG
+355 PAQMALG
-362 MYDEAMVT
+362 MYDEAMAT
-370 CDEMVYR
+370 SDEVVYR
-377 MGNDT
+377 MGRDT
-382 VNDDYAVI
+382 INDDYAVI

-395 VVARAKGHVAEAYD
+395 VVARAKGHVDEAYN
-409 LMNRHANLA
+409 LMNRHANLV

-438 AKEQELKIQEAET
+438 AQEQELKIQEAQT

-458 IIGVII
+458 IIGVI
-464 LLLIIAGVVSFYYRR
+464 LLLFVIAGAFSFYYRH

-499 LVVPADETEGTEDAD
+499 FVAPVDEIEGAEDTD
-514 DVSESEEPEEP
+514 EVSDSEESEDT
-525 ESNSALFDTID
+525 SALFETID
-536 TAIRTEHLYANVSLQ
+536 TTIRTEHLYANVSLQ
-551 RQDVCS
+551 RQDVCT

-564 TLNSLLA
+564 TLNNLLA
-571 QHAGSSSFPQ
+571 QHVGSSSFPQ

-594 LRDEPSM
+594 LRDNASM
-601 TISAIAAA
+601 TIAAIATA

>member
-1 MNEIVYLPNQ
+1 
-11 NETAIAFVKRVVA
+11 
-24 EQSDKEPLRIVV
+24 
-36 QLLEPMRKI
+36 MR
-45 KIQRLLYINMRI
+45 NV
-57 GLQVLL
+57 LQVLL
-63 LVCTLAFVSCGSNN
+63 FVSMMAFASCGRNN

-123 AKFIRA
+123 AQFIRA
-129 RIYSK
+129 KIYSK

-159 VLHEQENVLDLLMIT
+159 TLHEQENILDLLMNT
-174 SRTKTDFEGYVKWA
+174 SRIKTDFEGYVKWA

-193 VCRLQGE
+193 VCRLLGE
-200 ETEQW
+200 DTEEW

-215 AHLGQPEEGMTKID
+215 AHLGQPEEGMSKID

-250 VKRKITVLNDQGR
+250 VKRKITVLNDQR
-263 YAEVIPFAQR
+263 CHAEVIPLAQR

-323 AMTGDVAHAR
+323 AMTGDAIHAC

-346 SFSARRMII
+346 SFSARKMII

-395 VVARAKGHVAEAYD
+395 IVARAKGRLAEAYN

-418 KVLSDSLHASEAHD
+418 KELSDSLYTGEAHN

-499 LVVPADETEGTEDAD
+499 LVAPADETEGTEEPDE
-514 DVSESEEPEEP
+514 VSESEEPET
-525 ESNSALFDTID
+525 NSALFDTIN
-536 TAIRTEHLYANVSLQ
+536 TAIHIEQLYANASLQ
-551 RQDVCS
+551 RQDICT

-571 QHAGSSSFPQ
+571 QYAGSSSFPQ

-594 LRDEPSM
+594 LRDNPSM
-601 TISAIAAA
+601 TIAAIAAA

>member
-1 MNEIVYLPNQ
+1 M
-11 NETAIAFVKRVVA
+11 
-24 EQSDKEPLRIVV
+24 RIVF
-36 QLLEPMRKI
+36 
-45 KIQRLLYINMRI
+45 
-57 GLQVLL
+57 QVLL
-63 LVCTLAFVSCGSNN
+63 LVCTLAFASCGSNN

-129 RIYSK
+129 KIYSK

-146 ICEQLLKH
+146 ICEQLLQH
-154 DSVIN
+154 DSVI
-159 VLHEQENVLDLLMIT
+159 HAPQERENILDLLMIT
-174 SRTKTDFEGYVKWA
+174 SRTKVDFEGYVKWA
-188 TQKVE
+188 TQKAE

-215 AHLGQPEEGMTKID
+215 AHLGQPEEGMEKID

-236 APGSIDR
+236 EPGSIDR

-263 YAEVIPFAQR
+263 YAEVIPLAQR
-273 ILDRLDHYEQHA
+273 ILDRLVHYEQHA
-285 KDYAEDSYR
+285 SAYAEDSYR
-294 LSWSDKPAD
+294 LSWSDSPAD

-323 AMTGDVAHAR
+323 AMTGDTPHAR
-333 EYLAR
+333 ECLSR
-338 FDQSGYGH
+338 FNQSGYGH
-346 SFSARRMII
+346 SLGARRMII
-355 PTQMALG
+355 PAQMALG
-362 MYDEAMVT
+362 MYDEAMAT
-370 CDEMVYR
+370 SDEVAYR
-377 MGNDT
+377 MGRDT
-382 VNDDYAVI
+382 INDDYAVI

-395 VVARAKGHVAEAYD
+395 IVARAKGHVVEAYN
-409 LMNRHANLA
+409 LMNRHANLV

-438 AKEQELKIQEAET
+438 AQEQELKIQEAQT

-458 IIGVII
+458 IIGVIF
-464 LLLIIAGVVSFYYRR
+464 LLFVIAGAFSFYYRH
-479 QRQIISEK
+479 QRLVINEK

-499 LVVPADETEGTEDAD
+499 FVAPVDEIEGAEDTD
-514 DVSESEEPEEP
+514 EVSDSEEPEDT
-525 ESNSALFDTID
+525 SALFETID
-536 TAIRTEHLYANVSLQ
+536 TTIRKEHLYANVSLQ
-551 RQDVCS
+551 RQDVCT

-564 TLNSLLA
+564 TLNNLLA
-571 QHAGSSSFPQ
+571 QHVGSSSFPQ

-594 LRDEPSM
+594 LRDNASM
-601 TISAIAAA
+601 TIAAIATA

-621 KRQYGVTPQ
+621 KRQYGITPQ

>member
-1 MNEIVYLPNQ
+1 
-11 NETAIAFVKRVVA
+11 
-24 EQSDKEPLRIVV
+24 
-36 QLLEPMRKI
+36 MR
-45 KIQRLLYINMRI
+45 NV
-57 GLQVLL
+57 LQVLL
-63 LVCTLAFVSCGSNN
+63 LVLILVFASCGRNN

-90 QEDSVLVA
+90 QADSVLVA
-98 YGYHPDRALV
+98 YGYHPNRALV

-129 RIYSK
+129 KIYSK

-146 ICEQLLKH
+146 ICEQLLQH
-154 DSVIN
+154 DSVI
-159 VLHEQENVLDLLMIT
+159 HAPQERENILDLLMIT
-174 SRTKTDFEGYVKWA
+174 SRTKVDFEGYVKWA
-188 TQKVE
+188 TQKAE

-215 AHLGQPEEGMTKID
+215 AHLGQPEEGMEKID

-236 APGSIDR
+236 EPGSIDR

-263 YAEVIPFAQR
+263 YAEVIPLAQR
-273 ILDRLDHYEQHA
+273 ILDRLEHYEQHA
-285 KDYAEDSYR
+285 SAYTEDSYR
-294 LSWSDKPAD
+294 LSWSDSPAD

-323 AMTGDVAHAR
+323 AMTGDTPHAR
-333 EYLAR
+333 ECLSR
-338 FDQSGYGH
+338 FNQSGYGH
-346 SFSARRMII
+346 SLSARRMII
-355 PTQMALG
+355 PAQMALG
-362 MYDEAMVT
+362 MYDEVMAT
-370 CDEMVYR
+370 SDEVVYR
-377 MGNDT
+377 MGRDT
-382 VNDDYAVI
+382 INDDYAVI

-395 VVARAKGHVAEAYD
+395 VVARAKGHVDEAYN
-409 LMNRHANLA
+409 LMNRHANLV

-438 AKEQELKIQEAET
+438 AQEQELKIQEAQT

-458 IIGVII
+458 IIGVI
-464 LLLIIAGVVSFYYRR
+464 LLLFVIAGAFSFYYRR

-499 LVVPADETEGTEDAD
+499 FVAPVDEIEGAEDTDEVSDSEESEDA
-514 DVSESEEPEEP
+514 
-525 ESNSALFDTID
+525 SALFETID
-536 TAIRTEHLYANVSLQ
+536 TTIRTEHLYANVSLQ
-551 RQDVCS
+551 RQDVCT

-564 TLNSLLA
+564 TLNNLLA
-571 QHAGSSSFPQ
+571 QHVGSSSFPQ

-594 LRDEPSM
+594 LRDNASM
-601 TISAIAAA
+601 TIAAIATA

>member
-1 MNEIVYLPNQ
+1 
-11 NETAIAFVKRVVA
+11 
-24 EQSDKEPLRIVV
+24 
-36 QLLEPMRKI
+36 MR
-45 KIQRLLYINMRI
+45 NV
-57 GLQVLL
+57 LQVLL
-63 LVCTLAFVSCGSNN
+63 FVSMMAFASCGRNN

-123 AKFIRA
+123 AQFIRA
-129 RIYSK
+129 KIYSK

-140 QDSAIL
+140 QDSAIQ

-159 VLHEQENVLDLLMIT
+159 TLHEQENILDLLMIT

-193 VCRLQGE
+193 VCRLLGE
-200 ETEQW
+200 DTEEW

-215 AHLGQPEEGMTKID
+215 AHLGQPEEGMSKID

-250 VKRKITVLNDQGR
+250 VKRTITVLNDQGR
-263 YAEVIPFAQR
+263 YGEVIPLAQR

-294 LSWSDKPAD
+294 LSWSDSPAD

-323 AMTGDVAHAR
+323 AMTGDIAHAR

-362 MYDEAMVT
+362 MYDEAMAT
-370 CDEMVYR
+370 SDEIAYR
-377 MGNDT
+377 MGYDT
-382 VNDDYAVI
+382 INADYAVI

-395 VVARAKGHVAEAYD
+395 IVARAKGRLVEAYD
-409 LMNRHANLA
+409 LMKRHANLA

-438 AKEQELKIQEAET
+438 AQEQELKIQETEA
-451 ASRIKSI
+451 ASRMKSI
-458 IIGVII
+458 IIGVIV
-464 LLLIIAGVVSFYYRR
+464 LLFIIACVNSFYYRR

-499 LVVPADETEGTEDAD
+499 LVAPADETEGTEEPDE
-514 DVSESEEPEEP
+514 VSESEEPET
-525 ESNSALFDTID
+525 NSALFDTIN
-536 TAIRTEHLYANVSLQ
+536 TAIHIEQLYANASLQ
-551 RQDVCS
+551 RQDICT

-571 QHAGSSSFPQ
+571 QYAGSSSFPQ

-594 LRDEPSM
+594 LRDNPSM
-601 TISAIAAA
+601 TIAAIAAA

>member
-1 MNEIVYLPNQ
+1 
-11 NETAIAFVKRVVA
+11 
-24 EQSDKEPLRIVV
+24 
-36 QLLEPMRKI
+36 MR
-45 KIQRLLYINMRI
+45 NV
-57 GLQVLL
+57 LQVLL
-63 LVCTLAFVSCGSNN
+63 LVLILVFASCGRNN

-90 QEDSVLVA
+90 QVDSVLVA
-98 YGYHPDRALV
+98 YGYHPNRALV

-129 RIYSK
+129 KIYSK

-146 ICEQLLKH
+146 ICEQLLQH
-154 DSVIN
+154 DSVI
-159 VLHEQENVLDLLMIT
+159 HAPQERENILDLLMIT
-174 SRTKTDFEGYVKWA
+174 SRTKVDFEGYVKWA
-188 TQKVE
+188 TQKAE

-215 AHLGQPEEGMTKID
+215 AHLGQPEEGMEKID

-236 APGSIDR
+236 EPGSIDR

-263 YAEVIPFAQR
+263 YAEVIPLAQR
-273 ILDRLDHYEQHA
+273 ILDRLEHYEQHA
-285 KDYAEDSYR
+285 SAYAEDSYR
-294 LSWSDKPAD
+294 LSWSDSPAD

-323 AMTGDVAHAR
+323 AMTGDAAHAR
-333 EYLAR
+333 ECLAC

-346 SFSARRMII
+346 SLGGRRMII
-355 PTQMALG
+355 PAQMALG
-362 MYDEAMVT
+362 MYDEAMAT
-370 CDEMVYR
+370 SDEVVYR
-377 MGNDT
+377 MGRDT
-382 VNDDYAVI
+382 INDDYAVI

-395 VVARAKGHVAEAYD
+395 VVARAKGHVDEAYN
-409 LMNRHANLA
+409 LMNRHANLV
-418 KVLSDSLHASEAHD
+418 KVLSDSLHASEAH
-432 YAARYH
+432 
-438 AKEQELKIQEAET
+438 EELKIQEAQT

-458 IIGVII
+458 IIGVIF
-464 LLLIIAGVVSFYYRR
+464 LLFVIAGAFSFYYRH
-479 QRQIISEK
+479 QRLVINEK

-499 LVVPADETEGTEDAD
+499 FVAPVDEIEGAEDTD
-514 DVSESEEPEEP
+514 EVSDSEESEDT
-525 ESNSALFDTID
+525 SALFETID
-536 TAIRTEHLYANVSLQ
+536 TTIRTEHLYANVSLQ
-551 RQDVCS
+551 RQDVCT

-564 TLNSLLA
+564 TLNNLLA
-571 QHAGSSSFPQ
+571 QHVGSSSFPQ

-594 LRDEPSM
+594 LRDNASM
-601 TISAIAAA
+601 TIAAIATA

-621 KRQYGVTPQ
+621 KRQYGITPQ

>member
-1 MNEIVYLPNQ
+1 
-11 NETAIAFVKRVVA
+11 
-24 EQSDKEPLRIVV
+24 
-36 QLLEPMRKI
+36 MR
-45 KIQRLLYINMRI
+45 NV
-57 GLQVLL
+57 LQVLL
-63 LVCTLAFVSCGSNN
+63 LVLILVFASCGRNN

-90 QEDSVLVA
+90 QADSVLVA
-98 YGYHPDRALV
+98 YGYHPNRALV

-129 RIYSK
+129 KIYSK

-146 ICEQLLKH
+146 ICEQLLQH
-154 DSVIN
+154 DSVI
-159 VLHEQENVLDLLMIT
+159 HAPQERENILDLLMIT
-174 SRTKTDFEGYVKWA
+174 SRTKVDFEGYVKWA
-188 TQKVE
+188 TQKAE
-193 VCRLQGE
+193 VCRQQGE

-215 AHLGQPEEGMTKID
+215 AHLGQPEEGMEKID

-236 APGSIDR
+236 EPGSIDR

-250 VKRKITVLNDQGR
+250 IKRKITVLNDKGR
-263 YAEVIPFAQR
+263 YAEVIPLAQR
-273 ILDRLDHYEQHA
+273 ILDRLEHYEQHA
-285 KDYAEDSYR
+285 SAYAEDSYR
-294 LSWSDKPAD
+294 LSWSDSPAD

-323 AMTGDVAHAR
+323 AMTGDAAHAR
-333 EYLAR
+333 ECLAC

-346 SFSARRMII
+346 SLGGRRMII
-355 PTQMALG
+355 PAQMALG
-362 MYDEAMVT
+362 MYDEAMAT
-370 CDEMVYR
+370 SDEVVYR
-377 MGNDT
+377 MGRDT
-382 VNDDYAVI
+382 INDDYAVI

-395 VVARAKGHVAEAYD
+395 IVARAKGHVDEAYN
-409 LMNRHANLA
+409 LMNRHANLV

-438 AKEQELKIQEAET
+438 AQEQELKIQEAQT

-458 IIGVII
+458 IIGVI
-464 LLLIIAGVVSFYYRR
+464 LLLFVIAGAFSFYYRH
-479 QRQIISEK
+479 QRLVINEK

-499 LVVPADETEGTEDAD
+499 FVAPVDEIEGAEDTD
-514 DVSESEEPEEP
+514 EVSDSEEPEDT
-525 ESNSALFDTID
+525 SALFETID
-536 TAIRTEHLYANVSLQ
+536 TTIRTEHLYANVSLQ
-551 RQDVCS
+551 RQDVCT

-564 TLNSLLA
+564 TLNNLLA
-571 QHAGSSSFPQ
+571 QHVGSSSFPQ

-594 LRDEPSM
+594 LRDSASM
-601 TISAIAAA
+601 TIAAIATA

>member
-1 MNEIVYLPNQ
+1 
-11 NETAIAFVKRVVA
+11 
-24 EQSDKEPLRIVV
+24 
-36 QLLEPMRKI
+36 MR
-45 KIQRLLYINMRI
+45 NV
-57 GLQVLL
+57 LQVLL
-63 LVCTLAFVSCGSNN
+63 LVLILVFASCGRKN

-90 QEDSVLVA
+90 QVDSVLVA
-98 YGYHPDRALV
+98 YGYHPNRALV

-129 RIYSK
+129 KIYSK

-146 ICEQLLKH
+146 ICEQLLQH
-154 DSVIN
+154 DSVI
-159 VLHEQENVLDLLMIT
+159 HAPQERENILDLLMIT
-174 SRTKTDFEGYVKWA
+174 SRTKVDFEGYVKWA
-188 TQKVE
+188 TQKAE
-193 VCRLQGE
+193 ICRQQGE

-215 AHLGQPEEGMTKID
+215 AHLGQPEEGMERID

-236 APGSIDR
+236 EPGSIDR

-250 VKRKITVLNDQGR
+250 VKRKITVLNGQGR
-263 YAEVIPFAQR
+263 YAEVIPLAQR
-273 ILDRLDHYEQHA
+273 ILDRLEHYEQHA
-285 KDYAEDSYR
+285 SAYAEDSYR
-294 LSWSDKPAD
+294 LSWSDSPAD

-323 AMTGDVAHAR
+323 AMTGDTPHAR
-333 EYLAR
+333 ECLSR
-338 FDQSGYGH
+338 FNQSGYGH
-346 SFSARRMII
+346 SFSGRRMII
-355 PTQMALG
+355 PAQMALG
-362 MYDEAMVT
+362 MYVEAMAT
-370 CDEMVYR
+370 SDEVVYR
-377 MGNDT
+377 MGRDT
-382 VNDDYAVI
+382 INDDYAVI

-395 VVARAKGHVAEAYD
+395 IVARAKGHVDEAYN
-409 LMNRHANLA
+409 LMNRHANLV

-438 AKEQELKIQEAET
+438 AQEQELKIQEAQT

-458 IIGVII
+458 IIGVI
-464 LLLIIAGVVSFYYRR
+464 LLLFVIAGAFSFYYRH
-479 QRQIISEK
+479 QRLVINEK

-499 LVVPADETEGTEDAD
+499 FVAPVDEIEGAEDTD
-514 DVSESEEPEEP
+514 EVSDSEESEDT
-525 ESNSALFDTID
+525 SALFETID
-536 TAIRTEHLYANVSLQ
+536 TTIRTEHLYANVSLQ
-551 RQDVCS
+551 RQDVCT

-564 TLNSLLA
+564 TLNNLLA
-571 QHAGSSSFPQ
+571 QHVGSSSFPQ

-594 LRDEPSM
+594 LRDSASM
-601 TISAIAAA
+601 TIAAIATA

>member
-1 MNEIVYLPNQ
+1 
-11 NETAIAFVKRVVA
+11 
-24 EQSDKEPLRIVV
+24 
-36 QLLEPMRKI
+36 MR
-45 KIQRLLYINMRI
+45 NV
-57 GLQVLL
+57 LQVLL
-63 LVCTLAFVSCGSNN
+63 LVLILVFASCGRNN

-90 QEDSVLVA
+90 QVDSVLVA
-98 YGYHPDRALV
+98 YGYHPNRALV

-129 RIYSK
+129 KIYSK

-146 ICEQLLKH
+146 ICEQLLQH
-154 DSVIN
+154 DSVI
-159 VLHEQENVLDLLMIT
+159 HAPQERENILDLLMIT
-174 SRTKTDFEGYVKWA
+174 SRTKVDFEGYVKWA
-188 TQKVE
+188 TQKAE
-193 VCRLQGE
+193 VCRQQGE

-215 AHLGQPEEGMTKID
+215 AHLGQPEEGMEKID

-236 APGSIDR
+236 EPGSIDR

-263 YAEVIPFAQR
+263 YAEVIPLAQR
-273 ILDRLDHYEQHA
+273 ILDRLEHYEQHA
-285 KDYAEDSYR
+285 SAYAEDSYR
-294 LSWSDKPAD
+294 LSWSDSPAD

-323 AMTGDVAHAR
+323 AMTGDTPHAR
-333 EYLAR
+333 ECLSR
-338 FDQSGYGH
+338 FNQSGYGH
-346 SFSARRMII
+346 SLGGRRMII
-355 PTQMALG
+355 PAQMALG
-362 MYDEAMVT
+362 MYDEAMAT
-370 CDEMVYR
+370 SDEVVYR

-382 VNDDYAVI
+382 INDDYAVI

-395 VVARAKGHVAEAYD
+395 VVARAKGHVDEAYN
-409 LMNRHANLA
+409 LMNRHANLV

-438 AKEQELKIQEAET
+438 AQEQELKIQEAQT

-458 IIGVII
+458 IIGVI
-464 LLLIIAGVVSFYYRR
+464 LLLFVIAGAFSFYYRH
-479 QRQIISEK
+479 QRLVINEK

-499 LVVPADETEGTEDAD
+499 FVAPVDEIEGAEDTD
-514 DVSESEEPEEP
+514 EVSDSEESEDT
-525 ESNSALFDTID
+525 SALFETID
-536 TAIRTEHLYANVSLQ
+536 TTIRTEHLYANVSLQ
-551 RQDVCS
+551 RQDVCT

-564 TLNSLLA
+564 TLNNLLA
-571 QHAGSSSFPQ
+571 QHVGSSSFPQ

-594 LRDEPSM
+594 LRDNASM
-601 TISAIAAA
+601 TIAAIATA

-621 KRQYGVTPQ
+621 KRQYGITPQ

>member
-1 MNEIVYLPNQ
+1 
-11 NETAIAFVKRVVA
+11 
-24 EQSDKEPLRIVV
+24 
-36 QLLEPMRKI
+36 MR
-45 KIQRLLYINMRI
+45 NV
-57 GLQVLL
+57 LQVLL
-63 LVCTLAFVSCGSNN
+63 FVSILVFASCGRNN
-77 SARHIPNLGDTPY
+77 SARHILNLGDTPY

-98 YGYHPDRALV
+98 YGYHPDRAIV
-108 MLDSALLLGNINEYR
+108 ILDSALLLGNINEYR
-123 AKFIRA
+123 AQFIRA
-129 RIYSK
+129 KIYSK

-146 ICEQLLKH
+146 ICKQLLKH
-154 DSVIN
+154 DSVIKT
-159 VLHEQENVLDLLMIT
+159 LHEQENILDLLMIT

-188 TQKVE
+188 TQKAE

-215 AHLGQPEEGMTKID
+215 AHLGQPEEGMAKID
-229 EAIRQLD
+229 EAIRHLD
-236 APGSIDR
+236 EPGSIDR

-250 VKRKITVLNDQGR
+250 VKRKITVLNEQGR
-263 YAEVIPFAQR
+263 YAEVIPLAQR

-285 KDYAEDSYR
+285 MDYAEDSYR
-294 LSWSDKPAD
+294 LSWSDSPAD

-323 AMTGDVAHAR
+323 AMTGDIAHAR

-362 MYDEAMVT
+362 MYDEAMAT
-370 CDEMVYR
+370 SDEIEYR

-382 VNDDYAVI
+382 INDDYAVI

-395 VVARAKGHVAEAYD
+395 VVARAKGHVDEAYN
-409 LMNRHANLA
+409 LMNRHANLVR
-418 KVLSDSLHASEAHD
+418 VLSDSLHVSEAHD

-438 AKEQELKIQEAET
+438 AQEQELKIQETEA
-451 ASRIKSI
+451 ASRMKSI
-458 IIGVII
+458 IIGVIV
-464 LLLIIAGVVSFYYRR
+464 LLFIIASVISFYYRR
-479 QRQIISEK
+479 QRQIITEK

-499 LVVPADETEGTEDAD
+499 FVAPADETEGAEDTD
-514 DVSESEEPEEP
+514 EVSDSEEPEDT
-525 ESNSALFDTID
+525 SALFETID
-536 TAIRTEHLYANVSLQ
+536 TAIRTEHLYANATLQ
-551 RQDVCS
+551 RQDICN
-557 RFCITRH
+557 RFSITRH
-564 TLNSLLA
+564 TLNNLLA
-571 QHAGSSSFPQ
+571 QHVGSSSFPQ

-594 LRDEPSM
+594 LRDNASM
-601 TISAIAAA
+601 TIAAIATA

>member
-1 MNEIVYLPNQ
+1 
-11 NETAIAFVKRVVA
+11 
-24 EQSDKEPLRIVV
+24 
-36 QLLEPMRKI
+36 MR
-45 KIQRLLYINMRI
+45 NV
-57 GLQVLL
+57 LQVLL
-63 LVCTLAFVSCGSNN
+63 LVLILIFASCGRNN

-90 QEDSVLVA
+90 QVDSVLVA
-98 YGYHPDRALV
+98 YGYHPNRALV

-129 RIYSK
+129 KIYSK

-146 ICEQLLKH
+146 ICEQLLQH
-154 DSVIN
+154 DSVI
-159 VLHEQENVLDLLMIT
+159 HAPQERENILDLLMIT
-174 SRTKTDFEGYVKWA
+174 SRTKVDFEGYVKWA
-188 TQKVE
+188 TQKAE

-215 AHLGQPEEGMTKID
+215 AHLGQPEEGMEKID

-236 APGSIDR
+236 EPGSIDR

-250 VKRKITVLNDQGR
+250 VKRKITVLNGQGR
-263 YAEVIPFAQR
+263 YAEVIPLAQR
-273 ILDRLDHYEQHA
+273 ILDRLEHYEQHA
-285 KDYAEDSYR
+285 SAYAEDSYR
-294 LSWSDKPAD
+294 LSWSDSPAD

-323 AMTGDVAHAR
+323 AMTGDTPHAR
-333 EYLAR
+333 ECLSR
-338 FDQSGYGH
+338 FNQSGYGH
-346 SFSARRMII
+346 SFGARRMII
-355 PTQMALG
+355 PAQMALG
-362 MYDEAMVT
+362 MYDEAMAT
-370 CDEMVYR
+370 SDEVVYR
-377 MGNDT
+377 MGRDT
-382 VNDDYAVI
+382 INDDYAVI

-395 VVARAKGHVAEAYD
+395 IVARAKGHVDEAYN
-409 LMNRHANLA
+409 LMNRHANLV

-438 AKEQELKIQEAET
+438 AQEQEMKIQEAQT

-458 IIGVII
+458 IIGVIF
-464 LLLIIAGVVSFYYRR
+464 LLFVIAGAFSFYYRH
-479 QRQIISEK
+479 QRLVINEK

-499 LVVPADETEGTEDAD
+499 FVAPVDEIEGAEDTD
-514 DVSESEEPEEP
+514 EVSDSEESEDT
-525 ESNSALFDTID
+525 SALFETID
-536 TAIRTEHLYANVSLQ
+536 TTIRTEHLYANVSLQ
-551 RQDVCS
+551 RQDVCT

-564 TLNSLLA
+564 TLNNLLA
-571 QHAGSSSFPQ
+571 QHVGSSSFPQ

-594 LRDEPSM
+594 LRDNASM
-601 TISAIAAA
+601 TIAAIATA

>member
-1 MNEIVYLPNQ
+1 
-11 NETAIAFVKRVVA
+11 
-24 EQSDKEPLRIVV
+24 
-36 QLLEPMRKI
+36 MR
-45 KIQRLLYINMRI
+45 NV
-57 GLQVLL
+57 LQVLL
-63 LVCTLAFVSCGSNN
+63 FVSMMAFASCGRNN

-129 RIYSK
+129 KIYSK

-146 ICEQLLKH
+146 ICKQLLKH

-159 VLHEQENVLDLLMIT
+159 APHEQENIFDLLMIT

-263 YAEVIPFAQR
+263 YAEVIPLAQR

-362 MYDEAMVT
+362 MYDEAMAT
-370 CDEMVYR
+370 SDEMVYR

-382 VNDDYAVI
+382 VNDDYVVI
-390 LRDRA
+390 LRNRA

-458 IIGVII
+458 IIGVIV
-464 LLLIIAGVVSFYYRR
+464 LLFIIAAAFSFYYRR

-499 LVVPADETEGTEDAD
+499 LVAPADETEGTEEPDE
-514 DVSESEEPEEP
+514 VSESEEPET
-525 ESNSALFDTID
+525 NSALFDTIN
-536 TAIRTEHLYANVSLQ
+536 TAIHIEQLYANASLQ
-551 RQDVCS
+551 RQDICT

-571 QHAGSSSFPQ
+571 QYAGSSSFPQ

-594 LRDEPSM
+594 LRDNPSM
-601 TISAIAAA
+601 TIAAIAAA

>member
-1 MNEIVYLPNQ
+1 
-11 NETAIAFVKRVVA
+11 
-24 EQSDKEPLRIVV
+24 
-36 QLLEPMRKI
+36 MR
-45 KIQRLLYINMRI
+45 NV
-57 GLQVLL
+57 LQVLL
-63 LVCTLAFVSCGSNN
+63 LVLILVFASCGRNN

-90 QEDSVLVA
+90 QVDSVLVA
-98 YGYHPDRALV
+98 YGYHPNRALV

-129 RIYSK
+129 KIYSK

-146 ICEQLLKH
+146 ICEQLLQH
-154 DSVIN
+154 DSVI
-159 VLHEQENVLDLLMIT
+159 HAPQERENILDLLMIT
-174 SRTKTDFEGYVKWA
+174 SRTKVDFEGYVKWA
-188 TQKVE
+188 TQKAE

-215 AHLGQPEEGMTKID
+215 AHLGQPEEGMEKID

-236 APGSIDR
+236 EPGSIDR

-263 YAEVIPFAQR
+263 YAEVIPLAQR
-273 ILDRLDHYEQHA
+273 ILDRLVHYEQHA
-285 KDYAEDSYR
+285 SAYAEDSYR
-294 LSWSDKPAD
+294 LSWSDSPAD

-323 AMTGDVAHAR
+323 AMTGDTPHAR
-333 EYLAR
+333 ECLSR
-338 FDQSGYGH
+338 FNQSGYGH
-346 SFSARRMII
+346 SLGGRRMII
-355 PTQMALG
+355 PAQMALG
-362 MYDEAMVT
+362 MYDEAMAT
-370 CDEMVYR
+370 SDEVAYR
-377 MGNDT
+377 MGRDT
-382 VNDDYAVI
+382 INDDYAVI

-395 VVARAKGHVAEAYD
+395 IVARAKGRVVEAYN
-409 LMNRHANLA
+409 LMNRHANLV

-438 AKEQELKIQEAET
+438 AQEQELKIQEAEA
-451 ASRIKSI
+451 ASRMKSI
-458 IIGVII
+458 IIGVIV
-464 LLLIIAGVVSFYYRR
+464 LLFFIASVISFYYRR

-499 LVVPADETEGTEDAD
+499 FVAPVDEIEGAEDTD
-514 DVSESEEPEEP
+514 EVSDSEEPEDT
-525 ESNSALFDTID
+525 SALFETID
-536 TAIRTEHLYANVSLQ
+536 TTIRTEHLYANVSLQ
-551 RQDVCS
+551 RQDVCT

-564 TLNSLLA
+564 TLNNLLA
-571 QHAGSSSFPQ
+571 QHVGSSSFPQ

-594 LRDEPSM
+594 LRDNASM
-601 TISAIAAA
+601 TIAAIATA

-621 KRQYGVTPQ
+621 KRQYGITPQ

>member
-1 MNEIVYLPNQ
+1 
-11 NETAIAFVKRVVA
+11 
-24 EQSDKEPLRIVV
+24 
-36 QLLEPMRKI
+36 MR
-45 KIQRLLYINMRI
+45 NV
-57 GLQVLL
+57 LQVLL
-63 LVCTLAFVSCGSNN
+63 LVLILVFASCGRNN

-90 QEDSVLVA
+90 QVDSVLVA
-98 YGYHPDRALV
+98 YGYHPNRALV

-129 RIYSK
+129 KIYSK

-146 ICEQLLKH
+146 ICEQLLQH
-154 DSVIN
+154 DSVI
-159 VLHEQENVLDLLMIT
+159 HAPQERENILDLLMIT
-174 SRTKTDFEGYVKWA
+174 SRTKVDFEGYVKWA
-188 TQKVE
+188 TQKAE

-215 AHLGQPEEGMTKID
+215 AHLGQSEEGMEKID

-236 APGSIDR
+236 EPGSIDR

-263 YAEVIPFAQR
+263 YAEVIPLAQR
-273 ILDRLDHYEQHA
+273 ILDRLVHYEQHA
-285 KDYAEDSYR
+285 SAYAEDSYR
-294 LSWSDKPAD
+294 LSWSDSPAD

-323 AMTGDVAHAR
+323 AMTGDTPHAR
-333 EYLAR
+333 ECLSR
-338 FDQSGYGH
+338 FNQSGYGH
-346 SFSARRMII
+346 SFGARRMII
-355 PTQMALG
+355 PAQMALG
-362 MYDEAMVT
+362 MYDEAMAT
-370 CDEMVYR
+370 SDEIVYR

-382 VNDDYAVI
+382 INDDYAVI

-395 VVARAKGHVAEAYD
+395 VVARAKGHVDEAYN
-409 LMNRHANLA
+409 LMNRHANLV

-438 AKEQELKIQEAET
+438 AQEQELKIQEAQT

-458 IIGVII
+458 IIGVI
-464 LLLIIAGVVSFYYRR
+464 LLLFVIAGAFSFYYRH
-479 QRQIISEK
+479 QRLVINEK

-499 LVVPADETEGTEDAD
+499 FVAPVDEIEGAEDTD
-514 DVSESEEPEEP
+514 EVSDSEEPEDT
-525 ESNSALFDTID
+525 SALFETID
-536 TAIRTEHLYANVSLQ
+536 TTIRKEHLYANVSLQ
-551 RQDVCS
+551 RQDVCT

-564 TLNSLLA
+564 TLNNLLA
-571 QHAGSSSFPQ
+571 QHVGSSSFPQ

-594 LRDEPSM
+594 LRDSASM
-601 TISAIAAA
+601 TIAAIATA

>member
-1 MNEIVYLPNQ
+1 
-11 NETAIAFVKRVVA
+11 
-24 EQSDKEPLRIVV
+24 
-36 QLLEPMRKI
+36 MR
-45 KIQRLLYINMRI
+45 NV
-57 GLQVLL
+57 LQVLL
-63 LVCTLAFVSCGSNN
+63 LVLILVFASCGRNN
-77 SARHIPNLGDTPY
+77 SARHIPNLGDTLY
-90 QEDSVLVA
+90 QVDSVLVA
-98 YGYHPDRALV
+98 YGYHPNRALV

-129 RIYSK
+129 KIYSK

-146 ICEQLLKH
+146 ICEQLLQH
-154 DSVIN
+154 DSVI
-159 VLHEQENVLDLLMIT
+159 HAPQERENILDLLMIT
-174 SRTKTDFEGYVKWA
+174 SRTKVDFEGYVKWA

-193 VCRLQGE
+193 ICRQQGE

-215 AHLGQPEEGMTKID
+215 AHLGQPEEGMEKID

-236 APGSIDR
+236 EPGSIDR

-263 YAEVIPFAQR
+263 YAEVIPLAQR
-273 ILDRLDHYEQHA
+273 ILDRLEHYEQHA
-285 KDYAEDSYR
+285 SAYAEDSYR
-294 LSWSDKPAD
+294 LSWSDSPAD

-323 AMTGDVAHAR
+323 AMTGDATHAR
-333 EYLAR
+333 ECLAC

-346 SFSARRMII
+346 SLGGRRMII
-355 PTQMALG
+355 PAQMALG
-362 MYDEAMVT
+362 MYDEAMAT
-370 CDEMVYR
+370 SDEVVYR
-377 MGNDT
+377 MGRDT
-382 VNDDYAVI
+382 INDDYAVI

-395 VVARAKGHVAEAYD
+395 VVARAKGHVDEAYN
-409 LMNRHANLA
+409 LMNRHANLV

-438 AKEQELKIQEAET
+438 AQEQELKIQEAQT

-458 IIGVII
+458 IIGVI
-464 LLLIIAGVVSFYYRR
+464 LLLFVIAGAFSFYYRH
-479 QRQIISEK
+479 QRLVINEK

-499 LVVPADETEGTEDAD
+499 FVAPVDEIEGAEDTD
-514 DVSESEEPEEP
+514 EVSDSEESEDT
-525 ESNSALFDTID
+525 SALFETID
-536 TAIRTEHLYANVSLQ
+536 TTIRTEHLYANVSLQ
-551 RQDVCS
+551 RQDVCT

-564 TLNSLLA
+564 TLNNLLA
-571 QHAGSSSFPQ
+571 QHVGSSSFPQ

-594 LRDEPSM
+594 LRDNASM
-601 TISAIAAA
+601 TIAAIATA

-621 KRQYGVTPQ
+621 KRQYGITPQ

>member
-1 MNEIVYLPNQ
+1 
-11 NETAIAFVKRVVA
+11 
-24 EQSDKEPLRIVV
+24 
-36 QLLEPMRKI
+36 MR
-45 KIQRLLYINMRI
+45 NV
-57 GLQVLL
+57 LQVLL
-63 LVCTLAFVSCGSNN
+63 LVLILVFASCGRNN

-90 QEDSVLVA
+90 QADSVLVA
-98 YGYHPDRALV
+98 YGYHPNRALV

-129 RIYSK
+129 KIYSK

-146 ICEQLLKH
+146 ICEQLLQH
-154 DSVIN
+154 DSVI
-159 VLHEQENVLDLLMIT
+159 HAPQERENILDLLMIT
-174 SRTKTDFEGYVKWA
+174 SRTKVDFEGYVKWA
-188 TQKVE
+188 TQKAE

-215 AHLGQPEEGMTKID
+215 AHLGQPEEGMEKID

-236 APGSIDR
+236 EPGSIDR

-263 YAEVIPFAQR
+263 YAEVIPLAQR
-273 ILDRLDHYEQHA
+273 ILDRLEHYEQHA
-285 KDYAEDSYR
+285 SAYAEDSYR
-294 LSWSDKPAD
+294 LSWSDSPAD

-323 AMTGDVAHAR
+323 AMTGDTPHAR
-333 EYLAR
+333 ECLSR
-338 FDQSGYGH
+338 FNQSGYGH

-355 PTQMALG
+355 PAQMALG
-362 MYDEAMVT
+362 MYDEAMAT
-370 CDEMVYR
+370 SDEVVYR
-377 MGNDT
+377 MGRDT
-382 VNDDYAVI
+382 INDDYAVI

-395 VVARAKGHVAEAYD
+395 VVARAKGHVVEAYN
-409 LMNRHANLA
+409 LMNRHANLV

-438 AKEQELKIQEAET
+438 AQEQELKIQEAQT

-458 IIGVII
+458 IIGVI
-464 LLLIIAGVVSFYYRR
+464 LLLFVIAGAFSFYYRH
-479 QRQIISEK
+479 QRLVINEK

-499 LVVPADETEGTEDAD
+499 FVAPVDEIEGAEDTD
-514 DVSESEEPEEP
+514 EVSESEESEDT
-525 ESNSALFDTID
+525 SALFETID
-536 TAIRTEHLYANVSLQ
+536 TTIRTEHLYANVSLQ
-551 RQDVCS
+551 RQDVCT

-564 TLNSLLA
+564 TLNNLLA
-571 QHAGSSSFPQ
+571 QHVGSSSFPQ

-594 LRDEPSM
+594 LRDNASM
-601 TISAIAAA
+601 TIAAIATA

>member
-1 MNEIVYLPNQ
+1 
-11 NETAIAFVKRVVA
+11 
-24 EQSDKEPLRIVV
+24 
-36 QLLEPMRKI
+36 
-45 KIQRLLYINMRI
+45 
-57 GLQVLL
+57 
-63 LVCTLAFVSCGSNN
+63 
-77 SARHIPNLGDTPY
+77 
-90 QEDSVLVA
+90 
-98 YGYHPDRALV
+98 

-129 RIYSK
+129 KIYSK

-146 ICEQLLKH
+146 ICEQLLQH
-154 DSVIN
+154 DSVI
-159 VLHEQENVLDLLMIT
+159 HAPQERENILDLLMIT
-174 SRTKTDFEGYVKWA
+174 SRTKVDFEGYVKWA
-188 TQKVE
+188 TQKAE

-215 AHLGQPEEGMTKID
+215 AHLGQPEEGMEKID

-236 APGSIDR
+236 EPGSIDR

-263 YAEVIPFAQR
+263 YAEVIPLAQR
-273 ILDRLDHYEQHA
+273 ILDRLEHYEQHA
-285 KDYAEDSYR
+285 SAYAEDSYR
-294 LSWSDKPAD
+294 LSWSDSPAD

-323 AMTGDVAHAR
+323 AMTGDTPHAR
-333 EYLAR
+333 ECLSR
-338 FDQSGYGH
+338 FNQSGYGH
-346 SFSARRMII
+346 SLGGRRMII
-355 PTQMALG
+355 PAQMALG
-362 MYDEAMVT
+362 MYDEAMAT
-370 CDEMVYR
+370 SDEVAYR
-377 MGNDT
+377 MGRDT
-382 VNDDYAVI
+382 INDDYAVI

-395 VVARAKGHVAEAYD
+395 IVARAKGHVVEAYN
-409 LMNRHANLA
+409 LMNRHANLV

-438 AKEQELKIQEAET
+438 AQEQELKIQEAEA
-451 ASRIKSI
+451 ASRMKSI
-458 IIGVII
+458 IIGVIV
-464 LLLIIAGVVSFYYRR
+464 LLFIIASVISFYYRR

-499 LVVPADETEGTEDAD
+499 FVAPVDEIEGAEDTD
-514 DVSESEEPEEP
+514 EVSDSEEPEDT
-525 ESNSALFDTID
+525 SALFETID
-536 TAIRTEHLYANVSLQ
+536 TTIRTEHLYANVSLQ
-551 RQDVCS
+551 RQDVCT

-564 TLNSLLA
+564 TLNNLLA
-571 QHAGSSSFPQ
+571 QHVGSSSFPQ

-594 LRDEPSM
+594 LRDSASM
-601 TISAIAAA
+601 TIAAIATA

>member
-1 MNEIVYLPNQ
+1 
-11 NETAIAFVKRVVA
+11 
-24 EQSDKEPLRIVV
+24 
-36 QLLEPMRKI
+36 MR
-45 KIQRLLYINMRI
+45 NV
-57 GLQVLL
+57 LQVLL
-63 LVCTLAFVSCGSNN
+63 FVSILVFASCGRNN
-77 SARHIPNLGDTPY
+77 SARHILNLGDTPY

-98 YGYHPDRALV
+98 YGYHPDRAIV

-123 AKFIRA
+123 AQFIRA
-129 RIYSK
+129 KIFSK

-146 ICEQLLKH
+146 ICEQLLHH
-154 DSVIN
+154 DSVVN
-159 VLHEQENVLDLLMIT
+159 APHEQENIFDLLMIT
-174 SRTKTDFEGYVKWA
+174 SRTKTDFEGYIKWA

-215 AHLGQPEEGMTKID
+215 AHLGQPEEGMAKID
-229 EAIRQLD
+229 EAIRHLD
-236 APGSIDR
+236 EPGSIDR

-250 VKRKITVLNDQGR
+250 VKRKITVLNEQGR
-263 YAEVIPFAQR
+263 YAEVIPLAQR

-285 KDYAEDSYR
+285 MDYAEDSYR
-294 LSWSDKPAD
+294 LSWSDSPAD

-323 AMTGDVAHAR
+323 AMMGDIAHAR

-362 MYDEAMVT
+362 MYDEAMT
-370 CDEMVYR
+370 TSDEIAYR
-377 MGNDT
+377 MGYDT
-382 VNDDYAVI
+382 INADYAMI

-395 VVARAKGHVAEAYD
+395 IVARAKGRLVEAYD
-409 LMNRHANLA
+409 LMKRHANLA

-438 AKEQELKIQEAET
+438 AQEQELKIRET
-451 ASRIKSI
+451 ESASRIKSI
-458 IIGVII
+458 IIGVIV
-464 LLLIIAGVVSFYYRR
+464 LLFMIAAVFSFYYRR
-479 QRQIISEK
+479 QRHIISEK
-487 NRALVRMINGTP
+487 NHALVRMINGTP
-499 LVVPADETEGTEDAD
+499 FVVPADETEETEESDE
-514 DVSESEEPEEP
+514 VRESEEPEAAELEP
-525 ESNSALFDTID
+525 ETNSALFDTID

-551 RQDVCS
+551 RQDVCA

-564 TLNSLLA
+564 TLNNLLA
-571 QHAGSSSFPQ
+571 QHTGSPSFPQ
-581 YINNIRMEEALPL
+581 YINNIRMEVALPL
-594 LRDEPSM
+594 LRDDPSM
-601 TISAIAAA
+601 TIAAIAAA